1 MDLLHAN
8 DRPGQYPDSYY
19 AATANGMA
27 AHPSLDTDIGCDVC
41 IVGAGYTGLSAALHC
56 AERGLDTVLLD
67 AHRIGWGAS
76 GRNGGQLGSGQRR
89 DQEDLEQ
96 MLGIDKAHRLWELAE
111 ESKRLVHDLIGRH
124 RIECEFRHGILYA
137 DHRQRFVKGTRGY
150 VEKLRSGYGYEKVRF
165 IDQEEV
171 RSILATNAYFGG
183 MLDEGAGHLH
193 PLNLALGLGRAACAA
208 GARIFEKTE
217 VTGITPADRVEVA
230 TEKGTVRAG
239 FVLLACNGY
248 VGALGAGVRG
258 RVMPINNFIIA
269 TQPLDG
275 DEARS
280 LIANNAAVADSRNVI
295 NYFRLSTDNRLLFGG
310 GENYGYRFP
319 SDIRAFVRRSMLQI
333 YPQLSDTVI
342 DYGWGGTLGITVN
355 RMPHLARLA
364 PNILSASGYSGHG
377 IGIATLCGKLAAEAI
392 GGTAARF
399 DLMASVPTPRFPGG
413 GALRTPLLAVAM
425 VYYAL
430 KDRL

>member
-8 DRPGQYPDSYY
+8 DRPGQYPESYY
-19 AATANGMA
+19 AATANQA
-27 AHPSLDTDIGCDVC
+27 VAHPGLDTDIDCDVC

-56 AERGLDTVLLD
+56 AEQGLDTVLLD

-89 DQEDLEQ
+89 DQEDLEA
-96 MLGIDKAHRLWELAE
+96 MVGADKAHRLWRLAE
-111 ESKRLVHDLIGRH
+111 ESKQLVHDLIAKH
-124 RIECEFRHGILYA
+124 AIECDFRPGILYA
-137 DHRQRFVKGTRGY
+137 DHRRRFVDGTKGY
-150 VEKLRSGYGYEKVRF
+150 VEKLRGDYGYEKARF
-165 IDQEEV
+165 VDLEEM
-171 RSILATNAYFGG
+171 RSILATQAYFGG
-183 MLDEGAGHLH
+183 MFDEGAGHLH
-193 PLNLALGLGRAACAA
+193 PLNLALGLGRAASDA
-208 GARIFEKTE
+208 GARIFEQTE
-217 VTGITPADRVEVA
+217 VTGITPADNVQVA
-230 TEKGTVRAG
+230 TARGTVRAG

-248 VGALGAGVRG
+248 IGALNAEISGH
-258 RVMPINNFIIA
+258 VMPINNFIIA
-269 TQPLDG
+269 TEPLAD
-275 DEARS
+275 DVARS

-319 SDIRAFVRRSMLQI
+319 SDIRTFVRRYMLQI
-333 YPQLSDTVI
+333 YPQLENTAI

-377 IGIATLCGKLAAEAI
+377 IGMATLCGKLAAEAV

-399 DLMASVPTPRFPGG
+399 DLMASIPTPRFPGG
-413 GALRTPLLAVAM
+413 GALRSPLLALAM